1 MVTIAAPVFGVFV
14 SLLGFTRSFPLLLA
28 LLTLTGFFQVLHTAT
43 TNTLLQSIVR
53 DEFRGRVMS
62 VYSLAFLGLMPIGSL
77 LAGTVADQW
86 GPGVWLSVAGLICTA
101 LMLVALRSSPEL
113 RATE

>member
-1 MVTIAAPVFGVFV
+1 V
-14 SLLGFTRSFPLLLA
+14 

-77 LAGTVADQW
+77 LAGTVAERW
-86 GPGVWLSVAGLICTA
+86 GPGAWLSVAGLICTT
-101 LMLVALRSSPEL
+101 LMLLALRLSPEL